1 MHTAPRT
8 DRATVIGIALVG
20 AAVAAY
26 STSSLFTTARESG
39 VPPALA
45 WVLPVATD
53 VCALVCTRVWLSPR
67 YGRGIQRYAATIV
80 LVDMMLS
87 FAGASLHLV
96 VSDAPVWLR
105 MAVGGLPSL
114 TLAALAHLGA
124 LIAAQRTGERATP
137 PEPAEPPTTVDAPG
151 VDPAPGPE
159 AVRPPGASA
168 STVPAGTAPE
178 TPSRRAVRASNVV
191 SMTGSGASEKKAAML
206 AHLTQQHRDGADLA
220 TGAELDRMHGTNG
233 YGRKVR
239 RDWERSLASGE

>member
-124 LIAAQRTGERATP
+124 LIAAQRTDERATLVG
-137 PEPAEPPTTVDAPG
+137 PADPPTTVDAPG

-159 AVRPPGASA
+159 AVCPPGASA
-168 STVPAGTAPE
+168 STMPADMAPE
-178 TPSRRAVRASNVV
+178 TPPRRAARASNVV
-191 SMTGSGASEKKAAML
+191 SMTGASEKKAAML
-206 AHLTQQHRDGADLA
+206 AHLTQQHRDGKDLA